1 MYKKITAVL
10 AVISALSIF
19 CFGFASWNINYSTS
33 REVNLTGMNFIVDE
47 ATIIQD
53 KESTIDNLVN
63 DILYSL
69 EIN

>member
-1 MYKKITAVL
+1 MYKKITAIL

-47 ATIIQD
+47 ATI
-53 KESTIDNLVN
+53 KVFLTI
-63 DILYSL
+63 
-69 EIN
+69 